1 MAHGKRL
8 AGRSEAWLGGQGGAG
23 EGDRTTEAERG
34 SSLRFLPPSPSL
46 GFSKPKPAA
55 YLKKKKKKK
64 ALKESYRQLQKKKQ
78 KNKTPQTHTQNPNRS
93 SISPPTSPQHKS
105 LLFHFFSK
113 FCPSPLR
120 LGSQGRLLV
129 GGGRHAA
136 GRAHLWPEGGGSSS
150 PHDLLD
156 PDTRQPASWAP
167 ARRGERGQ
175 LVPTAGPSAPLAS
188 PPADPCTFSS

>member
-55 YLKKKKKKK
+55 YLKKKKKKHLRK
-64 ALKESYRQLQKKKQ
+64 VTDSYK
-78 KNKTPQTHTQNPNRS
+78 KTPHKHTQNPNRS
-93 SISPPTSPQHKS
+93 PTSLPTSPQRKS
-105 LLFHFFSK
+105 FLFHFFSN
-113 FCPSPLR
+113 FRLSPLR
-120 LGSQGRLLV
+120 QGGQGRLLV

-136 GRAHLWPEGGGSSS
+136 GRAHLWPEGGGSGS
-150 PHDLLD
+150 PHYLLD
-156 PDTRQPASWAP
+156 PDTHQLASWAP
-167 ARRGERGQ
+167 ARRGDQGQ
-175 LVPTAGPSAPLAS
+175 LVPMAGPSAPLAF
-188 PPADPCTFSS
+188 PPADPCTFST

>member
-55 YLKKKKKKK
+55 YLKKKKKK
-64 ALKESYRQLQKKKQ
+64 ALKESYRQLQK
-78 KNKTPQTHTQNPNRS
+78 NPTNTHRIQTVLRPPCPPPPNTRVS
-93 SISPPTSPQHKS
+93 SFIS
-105 LLFHFFSK
+105 FHFRL
-113 FCPSPLR
+113 SPLR
-120 LGSQGRLLV
+120 LGGQGRLLV

-136 GRAHLWPEGGGSSS
+136 GRAHLWPEGGGSGS
-150 PHDLLD
+150 PHYLLD
-156 PDTRQPASWAP
+156 PDTHQPASWAP
-167 ARRGERGQ
+167 ARRGDQGQ
-175 LVPTAGPSAPLAS
+175 LVPTAGPSAPLAF
-188 PPADPCTFSS
+188 PPADPCTFST